1 MRTDTIYQ
9 QAAREGTSRVDAT
22 DSLRLSETRPISSRP
37 ASKIVC
43 LRALVRLVTF
53 SVLPVLGVATGEAQ
67 IYDPVQW
74 RLELD
79 AAEAPPDSTVLARL
93 TATIEDGW
101 HVYSTTSPAGIVLG
115 LQVAPSDAIKDWRAY
130 QPEPELVYDPNFEAE
145 VEWYT
150 HEAVFLLE
158 LDLYPGIEGIFSI
171 EAHTRY
177 AACDDRQ
184 CLPPK
189 RKSASATLS
198 IDADVLAPVAAL
210 PAGYQPA
217 KLNAVRRPSSAGK
230 AGTGSP
236 DTVASSTA
244 FESQDQDLFGF
255 ALVALGFG
263 FLAILTPCVFPM
275 IPIYM
280 GSFMGGGA
288 TPWGAVLR
296 QAGVFC
302 VGVIVLFTALGGVLA
317 SILGPFGLSQIGSN
331 AWVNLLISAVLCFF
345 ALSMLGAFEI
355 ILPSSW
361 TTGAST
367 RSAGSGVLATLML
380 SVVFTL
386 ASFAC
391 TGPFIG
397 TLLAGSVVGGS
408 VAFPI
413 LGMMLFATGLSTP
426 FFVLALFPA
435 LLNKLP
441 RSGGWLAVTKRTL
454 GFVILAVALKY
465 LSNVDQVFG
474 WELLTRERF
483 LAIWIVLFALTALYL
498 WGVVR
503 LGGEGPM
510 QSVGLV
516 RLGTGAAF
524 LAVSI
529 SLVPGM
535 LGGRLG
541 ELDAHVP
548 EASNSGWGAASGAEL
563 RWLKDDYE
571 GALAEARGSGKTLLI
586 SFTGYACS
594 NCKWMKANMFTKP
607 EVRELLGDMILVEL
621 YTDGLDEL
629 SEKHQQLQVEEYR
642 SSSIPFYAL
651 LRPDGSV
658 AATFSGQTRDVER
671 FRGFLV
677 SAS

>member
-1 MRTDTIYQ
+1 MRADTVHQ
-9 QAAREGTSRVDAT
+9 QAAGAHTERVEGM
-22 DSLRLSETRPISSRP
+22 DSLRLPETRPTPDRSVM
-37 ASKIVC
+37 KTLC
-43 LRALVRLVTF
+43 LRPLALLATLPSFLV
-53 SVLPVLGVATGEAQ
+53 LQVANSEAQ

-79 AAEAPPDSTVLARL
+79 ATEAPPNSTVLARL

-115 LQVAPSDAIKDWRAY
+115 LEITQSEPIKDWRAY
-130 QPEPELVYDPNFEAE
+130 QPEPELVYDPNFETE

-150 HEAVFLLE
+150 NEAVFLLE
-158 LDLYPGIEGIFSI
+158 LDLEPGIEGVFPI

-189 RKSASATLS
+189 RKKASATLT
-198 IDADVLAPVAAL
+198 IDANVLASAAAL
-210 PAGYQPA
+210 PTGYQPA
-217 KLNAVRRPSSAGK
+217 KLNAVRRPSSTGK
-230 AGTGSP
+230 AGTGSS
-236 DTVASSTA
+236 DIAASSTA
-244 FESQDQDLFGF
+244 FESQDQGLVGF

-280 GSFMGGGA
+280 GSFMGGGEA
-288 TPWGAVLR
+288 PWGAVLR

-302 VGVIVLFTALGGVLA
+302 GGVIVLFTALGGALA
-317 SILGPFGLSQIGSN
+317 GFLGPFGLSQIGSN
-331 AWVNLLISAVLCFF
+331 AWVNLLIWGVLCFF

-361 TTGAST
+361 TTGASA

-397 TLLAGSVVGGS
+397 TLLAGSVAGGS
-408 VAFPI
+408 IAFPV

-465 LSNVDQVFG
+465 LSNFDQVFG

-483 LAIWIVLFALTALYL
+483 LALWIVLFALTALYL

-503 LGGEGPM
+503 LGDEGPS
-510 QSVGLV
+510 QGVGLV

-535 LGGRLG
+535 FGGRLG

-548 EASNSGWGAASGAEL
+548 EASNTGWASGTGADL
-563 RWLKDDYE
+563 RWIKDDYD
-571 GALAEARGSGKTLLI
+571 GALAEAGTSGKPLLV

-594 NCKWMKANMFTKP
+594 NCKWMKSNMFTRP
-607 EVRELLGDMILVEL
+607 EVRELLGGMVLVEL

-642 SSSIPFYAL
+642 SSSIPYYAL

-671 FRGFLV
+671 FRGFLL